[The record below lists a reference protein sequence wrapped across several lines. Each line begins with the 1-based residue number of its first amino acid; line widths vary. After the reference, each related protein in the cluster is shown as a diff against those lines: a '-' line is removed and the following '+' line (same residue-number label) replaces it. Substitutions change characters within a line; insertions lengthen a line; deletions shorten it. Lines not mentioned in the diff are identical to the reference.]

1 MMKKSSLITS
11 YVFVLI
17 SLMFLLA
24 SCASSINKEDSKNN
38 KQPKRVFGGYH
49 PRGHGHGHH

>member
-1 MMKKSSLITS
+1 MMKKSSLVTP
-11 YVFVLI
+11 YVLVLI